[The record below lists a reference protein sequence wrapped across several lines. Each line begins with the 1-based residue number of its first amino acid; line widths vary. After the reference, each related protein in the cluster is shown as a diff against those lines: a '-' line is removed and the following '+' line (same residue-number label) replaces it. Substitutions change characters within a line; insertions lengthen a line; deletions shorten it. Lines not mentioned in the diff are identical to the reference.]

1 MRQPMLLLAFG
12 VAILN
17 FHTRLA
23 HLETDVPLLAALR
36 TADVDLVH
44 RDIVIDYTCY
54 IMFPRERSPLVPPNL
69 FRINVPNASSNG
81 ALEACPWLSRD
92 EASDALRNANG
103 NVERAI
109 EAVTAANAARKRQSS
124 TTTTPTTGDDTIAEE
139 KKRNN
144 DDNDDDRKGKQD
156 VATTSTT
163 SSSFQHPPLRQHDD
177 LAVALRIP
185 PRHTSVP
192 INNLSDRQY
201 CCVWSVEVYEDGYRP
216 DVARAL
222 LAKVARHVN
231 PILRA
236 RGWRVKRLIESSSSS
251 WIGLCTA
258 NGRNDA
264 DAASTNI
271 QLNLRIRPDRK
282 CTQFRSFHQ
291 ILSVMLHEITHTSI
305 GLEDIHPPAFWELL
319 AEIKVEYQT
328 RLTDGE
334 VECETDMY
342 GCDANYINSAGE
354 VASVA
359 ASASDIVGTN
369 RVFKNLNL
377 LDKVGSEG
385 DCGSSKRRR
394 RRQKRGGGG
403 ARKKG
408 GAHNSGYTSNIPKKR
423 PLLKGSKMVDK
434 RTKVGK
440 AALIK
445 RDNLSVRELAAKA
458 ALARFGNAPTTTS
471 VATASSTNI
480 GALTVTIVDI
490 EGGR

>member
-1 MRQPMLLLAFG
+1 MRPRTALLA
-12 VAILN
+12 
-17 FHTRLA
+17 
-23 HLETDVPLLAALR
+23 
-36 TADVDLVH
+36 
-44 RDIVIDYTCY
+44 
-54 IMFPRERSPLVPPNL
+54 
-69 FRINVPNASSNG
+69 
-81 ALEACPWLSRD
+81 ACPWLSRD

-109 EAVTAANAARKRQSS
+109 EAVTAAHAVRKRQSS
-124 TTTTPTTGDDTIAEE
+124 TTTTTTGDDTIAEE

-144 DDNDDDRKGKQD
+144 GDNDDDRKGKQD
-156 VATTSTT
+156 IATTSTT

-177 LAVALRIP
+177 LVVAPRIP

-201 CCVWSVEVYEDGYRP
+201 CCVWSVEVYDDGYRP

-271 QLNLRIRPDRK
+271 QLNLRVQPNRK

-369 RVFKNLNL
+369 GVFNNLNL

-403 ARKKG
+403 PRKKG

-458 ALARFGNAPTTTS
+458 ALARFGNAPTTML
-471 VATASSTNI
+471 VANASSTNI
-480 GALTVTIVDI
+480 GASSSATATVDTTLSSSDSSEHDDIRLASNSNDMSDSDDDDDSIVNDHTIGCGCRCC
-490 EGGR
+490 EWSKLFLYK